1 MDKFGAPGVED
12 GLKNRKNPVKFDFL
26 DLFWFLQRLL
36 CNCASTRPPVVQTDG
51 LVVTGGEGTAASRFS
66 LLSFSVS
73 FHTLGGAGT
82 DLEPVPPAYVSIS
95 FQCLISPSIIC
106 EDRLC

>member
-12 GLKNRKNPVKFDFL
+12 GLKNRENPVKFDFL

-51 LVVTGGEGTAASRFS
+51 LVVTGGEGGLTILSPVI
-66 LLSFSVS
+66 LSFFPHSGRGRDRPRSSSTGLREHLVPVS
-73 FHTLGGAGT
+73 YFSEHHT
-82 DLEPVPPAYVSIS
+82 
-95 FQCLISPSIIC
+95 
-106 EDRLC
+106 

>member
-1 MDKFGAPGVED
+1 MDKFWALGVED
-12 GLKNRKNPVKFDFL
+12 GLKNCKNPVKFDFL

-51 LVVTGGEGTAASRFS
+51 LVVTGGEGGLTILSPVI
-66 LLSFSVS
+66 LSF
-73 FHTLGGAGT
+73 FPHGGGAGT

-95 FQCLISPSIIC
+95 FQCLSSPIIIC
-106 EDRLC
+106 EDHLC

>member
-1 MDKFGAPGVED
+1 MDKFGATGVEG
-12 GLKNRKNPVKFDFL
+12 GLKNRKNPVKFDLL

-51 LVVTGGEGTAASRFS
+51 LVVTGGEGRAASRFS

-82 DLEPVPPAYVSIS
+82 DRKPLPPAYVSIS